1 MQTVG
6 IGSAGRRY
14 TGVRNLSLTDNIGC
28 CGMDCGACE
37 ARKATA
43 ANDTEA
49 LARIASS
56 LESEDENPFILPSK
70 VKCTGCLVPGVKSLS
85 CCECRIRQCAM
96 ENNIPHCGFCEE
108 FPCELGGPEW
118 EAIPE
123 YKHNLETLKSR

>member
-96 ENNIPHCGFCEE
+96 KTTYLTADSAKNFHANSEARNGKPYRNINT
-108 FPCELGGPEW
+108 
-118 EAIPE
+118 I
-123 YKHNLETLKSR
+123 

>member
-1 MQTVG
+1 M
-6 IGSAGRRY
+6 
-14 TGVRNLSLTDNIGC
+14 SLTDNIGC

-70 VKCTGCLVPGVKSLS
+70 VKCTGCLAPGVKSLS
-85 CCECRIRQCAM
+85 SI
-96 ENNIPHCGFCEE
+96 
-108 FPCELGGPEW
+108 
-118 EAIPE
+118 
-123 YKHNLETLKSR
+123 HNSCILYSLSCVFSTHTFSVKS